1 MVWCAC
7 VMREHYIHPD
17 AATHGFAWLPS
28 WPHRSIRSLNGM
40 ETDSTHTSHTPL
52 QVNLRRGYI
61 YIPTD
66 IICENSSL
74 KKFTVWQI
82 RLNYLRAK
90 TNRPLS
96 KLHPPACMDWFYL
109 DRVSIFHFFNFVS
122 GMHCIAFMSS
132 ANLGTE
138 KTQASIVELINS
150 GVYYFNSVTP
160 ALIRGALPLNALQ
173 NWFIGLESFPFITS
187 HDGNILINQAPAAG
201 CVCFF
206 FAVACKVSKSCK
218 VQCTHLISWLSNG
231 PIRTWFSSVP
241 LQDKSISHKP
251 QDI

>member
-138 KTQASIVELINS
+138 KTQASIVELLQFSDACFDPWCFTIKRFAELIHWS
-150 GVYYFNSVTP
+150 GKFSLYHLAWWKHFDKPSP
-160 ALIRGALPLNALQ
+160 CCRM
-173 NWFIGLESFPFITS
+173 
-187 HDGNILINQAPAAG
+187 
-201 CVCFF
+201 CFF
-206 FAVACKVSKSCK
+206 FFFCC
-218 VQCTHLISWLSNG
+218 CM
-231 PIRTWFSSVP
+231 
-241 LQDKSISHKP
+241 
-251 QDI
+251 